1 MKCSIENCPGEYQEH
16 LISQVFT
23 RHGESIVIENI
34 PAKVCD
40 LCGDTVLDWAAVERL
55 WQTLDMQQTLKSY
68 SPLLPPTV
76 DSLLHGATL
85 AADRASA
92 SSSHLR
98 LTWK

>member
-1 MKCSIENCPGEYQEH
+1 MKCSIENCPGEYQEQ

-55 WQTLDMQQTLKSY
+55 WQTLDTQPKPRKFLPVYSY
-68 SPLLPPTV
+68 P
-76 DSLLHGATL
+76 ATP
-85 AADRASA
+85 A
-92 SSSHLR
+92 
-98 LTWK
+98 